1 MKSEKNIPIRTAMKQ
16 AGLTYKTLSEIMGV
30 SIATAYR
37 MIGADLMEED
47 EAAILKII
55 EEYKKGR
62 SICSDQNE

>member
-1 MKSEKNIPIRTAMKQ
+1 MKSEKNIEIRAAMKQ

-30 SIATAYR
+30 SIATAFR
-37 MIGADLMEED
+37 MIGADLMKED
-47 EAAILKII
+47 KAAILKII